1 MKLDER
7 SRRALLAGVLVL
19 AAVSAYRYY
28 ADVDADTA
36 HEPAAQSPPVPAG
49 WDALDQC
56 GGEFDSFTEE
66 GTVLSLKF
74 DGTALVTKNYDDA
87 DRKKEHKGEW
97 TYDGQGY
104 ALAIEGKT
112 TSYTLLRTLDVCALI
127 NGSPEV
133 ANLRESWVGTT
144 NEDAPEE

>member
-7 SRRALLAGVLVL
+7 SRRAVLAGVLVL
-19 AAVSAYRYY
+19 AAVSAYRYF
-28 ADVDADTA
+28 ADADTA
-36 HEPAAQSPPVPAG
+36 HEPAAQSPPAPAG

-56 GGEFDSFTEE
+56 GGEFDSFTVE
-66 GTVLSLKF
+66 GTVLSLNL
-74 DGTALVTKNYDDA
+74 DGSALVTENYDDK

-97 TYDGQGY
+97 VYDGQGY

-112 TSYTLLRTLDVCALI
+112 TTYTMLRTVDVCALI
-127 NGSPEV
+127 SGSPEA

-144 NEDAPEE
+144 QDDASEER

>member
-1 MKLDER
+1 MKLGEQAR
-7 SRRALLAGVLVL
+7 WAILAGVLVL
-19 AAVSAYRYY
+19 GAVSAYRYY
-28 ADVDADTA
+28 ADADAV
-36 HEPAAQSPPVPAG
+36 HEPAAQSPPAPAG

-56 GGEFDSFTEE
+56 GGEFDSFTVG
-66 GTVLSLKF
+66 GTVLSLNF
-74 DGTALVTKNYDDA
+74 DRSALVTENYDDK

-112 TSYTLLRTLDVCALI
+112 TSYMLLRTLDVCALI
-127 NGSPEV
+127 SGSPEA

-144 NEDAPEE
+144 KDEAPEE